1 MPFIPAADTVRVAIN
16 YLSETLESATNVL
29 HFRNDIPS
37 INTTQVT
44 ALLTALKAWQ
54 AASWAPIASADW
66 QTDFYEV
73 RDLTTP
79 DGAIWT
85 DVETIPGTVNS
96 PSLPAQNTIAVS
108 LRSGFAGRSRRGRLF
123 HVGLPEDR
131 VIGSRI
137 TVGHASELVTAYQA
151 LVTALSST
159 DWEWVVAS
167 FVSNKVPRAT
177 ALLTPIT
184 DVILTD
190 TVVDSM
196 DSRKPDA

>member
-1 MPFIPAADTVRVAIN
+1 MAFISAEDTARVAIN
-16 YLSETLESATNVL
+16 YLSETLEQATNVL
-29 HFRNDIPS
+29 HFQNLAAGVD
-37 INTTQVT
+37 NTTVGQ
-44 ALLTALKAWQ
+44 LLTALKAWQ

-66 QTDFYEV
+66 QTDIYEV
-73 RDLTTP
+73 RNLTVQ
-79 DGAIWT
+79 DGAVWT

-96 PSLPAQNTIAVS
+96 PSLPAQNTVAVS

-131 VIGSRI
+131 VIGSRV
-137 TVGHASELVTAYQA
+137 TVAHATELVTAYQA
-151 LVTALSST
+151 LVTAMNAT
-159 DWEWVVAS
+159 DWRWVVAS
-167 FVSNKVPRAT
+167 FVSNKAPRSG

-184 DVILTD
+184 DVVLTD